1 MVGMD
6 TTAFTGL
13 DATEIAELVRT
24 GRATAVDVVRS
35 HLDLVAQRDPGLNAF
50 QDVYGD
56 RALADAAELDA
67 RSDRSELPLAGVPL
81 AIKVNMGLDDELVRR
96 MRAAGC
102 VVLGRTR
109 MPELAIWGF
118 TSSDAFGP
126 TRNPRDPS
134 LDPGGSSGGSA
145 VAVASGMA
153 ALALGT
159 DGGGSL
165 RIPAAHTGVVG
176 LKPTAGIVPLPEDLS
191 EHWCGL
197 TVAGPLAR
205 TVRDARAA
213 FEVLGGRPV
222 PDQPTG
228 SLRVAVSLRSPSP
241 IGRPDA
247 RQREAVTLAADALR
261 GLGHDV
267 RDKNPPYPMTILNRW
282 TRRWWAGIAQDVD
295 RLGLDPDSLEPRT
308 RTMVGKGRK
317 VLRRGPKESEAT
329 SWRDAVARWFEDVD
343 VVAMPAVARGPIRA
357 GQYDGVGYGR
367 TFLYAARTTPFTPA
381 WNLAGNPAI
390 VVPVGT
396 RDGLPLT
403 VQLAGPAG
411 SESRLL
417 SVAAALEARG

>member
-1 MVGMD
+1 MN
-6 TTAFTGL
+6 TAASTGL

-24 GRATAVDVVRS
+24 GAATAVDVVRA
-35 HLDLVAQRDPGLNAF
+35 HLDVIARRDPQLNAF
-50 QDVYGD
+50 QDVYAEQ
-56 RALADAAELDA
+56 ALADAAALDA
-67 RSDRSELPLAGVPL
+67 RADRSGLPLAGVPL

-118 TSSDAFGP
+118 TSSVAAGP
-126 TRNPRDPS
+126 TRNPNDPS

-145 VAVASGMA
+145 VAVATGMT

-176 LKPTAGIVPLPEDLS
+176 LKPTAGTVPLPEDLP

-197 TVAGPLAR
+197 TVAGPIAR
-205 TVRDARAA
+205 TVRDARTAL
-213 FEVLGGRPV
+213 EVLTDRPLPEATSGR
-222 PDQPTG
+222 
-228 SLRVAVSLRSPSP
+228 LRVAVSLRSPSP

-247 RQREAVTLAADALR
+247 RQRAAVALAADALR

-267 RDKNPPYPMTILNRW
+267 RNSNPPYPMTLLNRW
-282 TRRWWAGIAQDVD
+282 TRRWWAGVAQDVD
-295 RLGLDPDSLEPRT
+295 RLGLDPESLEPRT
-308 RTMVGKGRK
+308 RTMLAKGRK
-317 VLRRGPKESEAT
+317 VLRHGLKDAEAT

-357 GQYDGVGYGR
+357 GRYDGAGYGR
-367 TFLYAARTTPFTPA
+367 TFLYAAATTPFTQA

-396 RDGLPLT
+396 RDALPLA

-411 SESRLL
+411 SEARLL